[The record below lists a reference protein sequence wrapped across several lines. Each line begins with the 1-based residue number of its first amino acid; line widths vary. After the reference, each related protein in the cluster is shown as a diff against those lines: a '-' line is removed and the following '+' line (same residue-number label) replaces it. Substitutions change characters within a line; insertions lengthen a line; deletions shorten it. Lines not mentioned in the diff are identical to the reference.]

1 MNLAILGPPG
11 SGKGTQA
18 VHLAKQLQIAHISTG
33 EILREAV
40 RKKTPLG
47 CEAKKFLEA
56 GQLVPDA
63 VVLEIVKAKMHEPTS
78 AGGYI
83 LDGFPRTIP
92 QAQMLDRIDNHPQNP
107 HPPLEKAIY
116 LEVSDE
122 ECVAR
127 LSERRTCPECGLTYN
142 PVTHP
147 PKKAET
153 CDACKAQLILR
164 EDDRPETV
172 RNRLQVYHAQTA
184 PLIQYYEG
192 SGRLVKINGN
202 SSPQEIYKNII
213 NLL

>member
-18 VHLAKQLQIAHISTG
+18 VYLAKQLGIAHISTG

-40 RKKTPLG
+40 RKDNTLG
-47 CEAKKFLEA
+47 KETKKFLEA

-63 VVLEIVKAKMHEPTS
+63 VVLEIVKAKIQEPGCVS
-78 AGGYI
+78 GYI

-92 QAQMLDRIDNHPQNP
+92 QAKMLDTIANHPQNQ
-107 HPPLEKAIY
+107 HPPLQKAIY

-122 ECVAR
+122 ECVHR
-127 LSERRTCPECGLTYN
+127 LSNRRTCPKCGLTYN

-153 CDACKAQLILR
+153 CDSCSVQLILR
-164 EDDRPETV
+164 DDDRPATV

-184 PLIQYYEG
+184 PLIQYYE
-192 SGRLVKINGN
+192 SSNRLVRINGN
-202 SSPQEIYKNII
+202 SSPHEIYKNII